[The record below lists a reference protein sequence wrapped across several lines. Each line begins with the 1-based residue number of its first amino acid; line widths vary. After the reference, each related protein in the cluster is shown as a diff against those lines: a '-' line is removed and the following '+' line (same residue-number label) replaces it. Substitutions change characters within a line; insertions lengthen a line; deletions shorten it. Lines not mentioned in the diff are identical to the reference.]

1 MMIPLKMMLLI
12 ITWTNTKQQEVNFV
26 SKSCVIPEISRTAS
40 MVQANPVD
48 ATLPTGETFQINTP
62 TFLCL

>member
-26 SKSCVIPEISRTAS
+26 TKSCISRTAS

-48 ATLPTGETFQINTP
+48 ATLPTGATFQINTP
-62 TFLCL
+62 NFLCL